1 MPPRRFM
8 TTLELPRTSGKHTS
22 KHPHAQGAH
31 KLHAWGCMF
40 FSLTICITQEQTN
53 KSHANNTHTK
63 KKED

>member
-1 MPPRRFM
+1 M
-8 TTLELPRTSGKHTS
+8 L
-22 KHPHAQGAH
+22 
-31 KLHAWGCMF
+31 